1 MTDLTF
7 FAPDTDPFVDSVL
20 AHIGEFED
28 STRHH
33 VTAHIVGSDQYFD
46 NAIEAELL
54 AADEADV
61 YMSGPVL
68 LWEHLP
74 RGVVEPL
81 DAYLEKADPGW
92 DFDDFLPNVVN
103 ANRWTGRF
111 GDAVA
116 NGPLLAVP
124 VNCETY
130 NLAYNAPLLDRLG
143 LQVPDTWSD
152 YFSVASQI
160 AQMDPDVRG
169 FAQRGLSAWH
179 TMYTG
184 FATQLWSYGGK
195 DFDTN
200 GNAAVDSEQAVRATI
215 DFVEA
220 LRVSGPQDWTNQ
232 RWYELARDFAQ
243 GAYGLIVDSD
253 HYSPFYEAP
262 GAPMAGKVGYAV
274 TPAGPTGDRT
284 PNLWT
289 WSLVMNARSSRK
301 DAAWQFMQ
309 WASSPAFLTRAAT
322 EGNLNP
328 TRKSVWESRAFLSMT
343 EHWGDYT
350 TVSRRLLEQ
359 DARVLVTPAVNY
371 RAVAEVW
378 VSCLRDAY
386 QGGDAAELLKAG
398 AAHMDSVVDRS
409 FGGI

>member
-1 MTDLTF
+1 MTDLKF
-7 FAPDTDPFVDSVL
+7 FAPDTDPFVASVL
-20 AHIGEFED
+20 AHVDEFE
-28 STRHH
+28 SATQHR
-33 VTAHIVGSDQYFD
+33 VTAHIVGSDPYFD

-54 AADEADV
+54 SGDGADV
-61 YMSGPVL
+61 FMSGPVL

-81 DAYLEKADPGW
+81 DAYLDKADPGW

-111 GDAVA
+111 GDAIGT
-116 NGPLLAVP
+116 GPLLAIP

-130 NLAYNAPLLDRLG
+130 NLAYNAPLLDQLG
-143 LQVPDTWSD
+143 LRVPSTWGE
-152 YFSVASQI
+152 YFSVAGQI
-160 AQMDPDVRG
+160 AHETADVRG

-184 FATQLWSYGGK
+184 FATQLWSYGGE
-195 DFDTN
+195 DFDGT
-200 GNAAVDSEQAVRATI
+200 GNAAVDSDQAVRATV

-220 LRVSGPQDWTNQ
+220 LRLSGPRDWTNQ
-232 RWYELARDFAQ
+232 RWYELAIDFAQ
-243 GAYGLIVDSD
+243 GGYGLIVDSD
-253 HYSPFYEAP
+253 HYSPFYEAL
-262 GAPMAGKVGYAV
+262 GSPMAGKVGYAP
-274 TPAGPTGDRT
+274 TPTGPTGNRT

-301 DAAWQFMQ
+301 EAAWQFIQ

-322 EGNLNP
+322 EGNFNP
-328 TRKSVWESRAFLSMT
+328 TRRSVWESPAFLSMT
-343 EHWGDYT
+343 EHWGNYA
-350 TVSRRLLEQ
+350 TVSRRLLEH

-378 VSCLRDAY
+378 VSALRDAY
-386 QGGDAAELLKAG
+386 TGGDTAQLLTAAGKSMTSL
-398 AAHMDSVVDRS
+398 VNRS

>member
-20 AHIGEFED
+20 AHLGEFEN
-28 STRHH
+28 TTKHR
-33 VTAHIVGSDQYFD
+33 VTANIVGSDQYFA

-54 AADEADV
+54 SAHGADV

-81 DAYLEKADPGW
+81 DPYLETADPSW

-111 GDAVA
+111 GDAIGT
-116 NGPLLAVP
+116 GPLLAVP

-130 NLAYNAPLLDRLG
+130 NLAYNMPLLDQLG
-143 LQVPDTWSD
+143 LQVPSTWSE

-160 AQMDPDVRG
+160 AHQKAGPRG

-184 FATQLWSYGGK
+184 FATQLWSYGGE
-195 DFDTN
+195 DFDVT
-200 GNAAVDSEQAVRATI
+200 GNAAVDSEQSVRATV
-215 DFVEA
+215 DFIEA
-220 LRVSGPQDWTNQ
+220 LRLSGPRDWTNQ
-232 RWYELARDFAQ
+232 RWYELAMDFAQ
-243 GAYGLIVDSD
+243 GSYGLIVDSD

-262 GAPMAGKVGYAV
+262 GSPMAGKVGYAA
-274 TPAGPTGDRT
+274 TPSGPTGDRT
-284 PNLWT
+284 PNMWT
-289 WSLVMNARSSRK
+289 WSLVMNARSSHK
-301 DAAWQFMQ
+301 EAAWQFMQ

-322 EGNLNP
+322 EGNFNP
-328 TRKSVWESRAFLSMT
+328 TRKSVWESPAFLSMT
-343 EHWGDYT
+343 ERWGNYT
-350 TVSRRLLEQ
+350 AVSRRLLEH
-359 DARVLVTPAVNY
+359 DARVLVTAAVNY

-386 QGGDAAELLKAG
+386 RGGDAAALLKAAG
-398 AAHMDSVVDRS
+398 VSMNSLVDRS
-409 FGGI
+409 FGGL